1 MHQKFAVIDRRVVLT
16 GFYNWAQSMENFND
30 ENVLLFCDARPLAN
44 EYRKE
49 FVRLWERTI

>member
-16 GFYNWAQSMENFND
+16 GSYIWTQSAENFDD
-30 ENVLLFCDARPLAN
+30 ENVLLFRDARPLAD

-49 FVRLWERTI
+49 FIRL